1 VPPPLPFR
9 RRDLVAAALKQWTA
23 ARLAASMA
31 ELADAVLASRRTPAL
46 AETIAERAL
55 LSLAVK
61 ARRSAA

>member
-1 VPPPLPFR
+1 MAGRAAGLAGN
-9 RRDLVAAALKQWTA
+9 AAAVPTATA
-23 ARLAASMA
+23 AVAMA